1 MNRIFILV
9 GITSMVIGI
18 SYGLHG
24 PILPIFAKNV
34 VGASYPDLGIIGLAN
49 FIPYMFIPLLVGIL
63 LDRFNN
69 GYLLV
74 VGTVL
79 SIVSIYLL
87 SVAQTV
93 PEVVVLRIM
102 VGVAH
107 AFFWPPCE
115 SIISNHSS
123 RRDRVRN
130 ISWFTMFFAIGFM
143 IGPMIGSILLDNSD
157 ITYRVLFQYTGLF
170 VVVAMAAALMASRSE
185 AKRKARLNLKKSSQK
200 FSLASVR
207 EMRRFPQVIGL
218 ITFCTA
224 SLGVVLTIY
233 PAFLND
239 RGMTDRDILMLFFIL
254 GISRVVSLGLTG
266 KVARRTSLTLI
277 VATFTLAVGLGVSAV
292 ADSFAVFAFAVV
304 LMGFGFSVIFPLTL
318 EIILTKTPSR
328 MTGRIIGAYEAVFGA
343 GWAVGPLIAGSLTQ
357 SFGGWMPYAAL
368 FVIGMAATV
377 MAILSRK
384 SLEPQWIRS

>member
-1 MNRIFILV
+1 MNKIFMLI

-24 PILPIFAKNV
+24 PILPVFAKNV
-34 VGASYPDLGIIGLAN
+34 VNASYHDLGIIGLAN

-74 VGTVL
+74 TGTVI
-79 SIVSIYLL
+79 STVSIYLL

-93 PEVVVLRIM
+93 PEVIVLRIM

-123 RRDRVRN
+123 KRDRVRN

-143 IGPMIGSILLDNSD
+143 IGPMIGSVLLESTD
-157 ITYRVLFQYTGLF
+157 ITYRVLFQYTGLL
-170 VVVAMAAALMASRSE
+170 VVVAMVAALMISRKEVKRE
-185 AKRKARLNLKKSSQK
+185 AKTEIKKSGQK
-200 FSLASVR
+200 FSFASVG
-207 EMRRFPQVIGL
+207 EMKRFPHVITL
-218 ITFCTA
+218 IVFCTA
-224 SLGVVLTIY
+224 ALGIVLSIY

-239 RGMTDRDILMLFFIL
+239 KGMTDTDILVLFFIL
-254 GISRVVSLGLTG
+254 GISRVVSLGLAG
-266 KVARRTSLTLI
+266 RVARRTSLTLI
-277 VATFTLAVGLGVSAV
+277 IATFTLALGLGVSAV
-292 ADSFAVFAFAVV
+292 ADSFAGFVVAVV

-343 GWAVGPLIAGSLTQ
+343 GWAVGPIIAGSLTQ
-357 SFGGWMPYAAL
+357 SFGGEVPYMVL
-368 FVIGMAATV
+368 FVIGIAATV
-377 MAILSRK
+377 MAILSRR

>member
-1 MNRIFILV
+1 MNKIFILI

-24 PILPIFAKNV
+24 PILPVFAKNV
-34 VGASYPDLGIIGLAN
+34 VNASYHDLGIIGLAN
-49 FIPYMFIPLLVGIL
+49 FLPYMFIPLLVGIL

-74 VGTVL
+74 AGTVI

-93 PEVVVLRIM
+93 PEVIVLRIM
-102 VGVAH
+102 IGVAH

-115 SIISNHSS
+115 SIISNHST

-143 IGPMIGSILLDNSD
+143 IGPMIGSLLLESTD

-170 VVVAMAAALMASRSE
+170 VVVAMVAALMVSRSE
-185 AKRKARLNLKKSSQK
+185 SKREAGLDLKKSGQK

-207 EMRRFPQVIGL
+207 EMRRFPHVIAL
-218 ITFCTA
+218 IVFCTS
-224 SLGVVLTIY
+224 SLGIVLTIY

-239 RGMTDRDILMLFFIL
+239 KGMTDTDILMLFFIL

-266 KVARRTSLTLI
+266 RVARRSSLTLI
-277 VATFTLAVGLGVSAV
+277 LATFTLALGLGVSAV
-292 ADSFAVFAFAVV
+292 AESFAEFVVAVV

-328 MTGRIIGAYEAVFGA
+328 MTGSIIGAYEAVFGA
-343 GWAVGPLIAGSLTQ
+343 GWAVGPIIAGSLTQ
-357 SFGGWMPYAAL
+357 SFGGWMPYMVL